1 MKKYIGNFSLFRNR
15 ENFRLAGI
23 RHRKNF
29 ILKGIRKLEANYNI
43 ITCKY
48 NPHFHLIVDTRHA
61 GLALI
66 SEWLNR
72 HPDAVMEAQDI
83 RRADEG
89 TLMELFKYST
99 KIITKNE
106 FTRVDGK
113 VIVKVHAKALD
124 TIFQAMRNRRVFQPM
139 GILKQPVSEDIEE
152 IESQVLE
159 QLRDEINVWTWEQG
173 VSDWITDDGELL
185 TGCNAH
191 EKYKVIQK

>member
-1 MKKYIGNFSLFRNR
+1 LR
-15 ENFRLAGI
+15 NFRLT
-23 RHRKNF
+23 
-29 ILKGIRKLEANYNI
+29 GIRKLECTYNVIVLNYH
-43 ITCKY
+43 
-48 NPHFHLIVDTRHA
+48 PHFHFVIDTRRA

-72 HPDAVMEAQDI
+72 YPDAVMEAQDI
-83 RRADEG
+83 QKADEG

-106 FTRVDGK
+106 LTRIDGK
-113 VIVKVHAKALD
+113 AIIKIHAKALD

-159 QLRDEINVWTWEQG
+159 QLKDEINVWKWEQEI
-173 VSDWITDDGELL
+173 SDWVTEDGELL
-185 TGCNAH
+185 TGCNAY